1 MKRNKMRVMEIEKID
16 DVMVGRIINTAL
28 SYIFDYD
35 ENGVQEYYPYF
46 KMRGIKNGI
55 VRNLFLGLTFED
67 GDDVDKLIYEDKNID
82 KVYSEFWNNNKEY
95 VLGLMDVYEEC
106 IKYEKSKANSNSKL
120 SEKLLEILE
129 IQKQLEALKLEIA
142 IAENRALQQQIKAN
156 EYNERVMESM
166 SPEDA
171 AKLNKMI
178 LDGGFDMEK
187 ISDMVIQ
194 KYTNSPI
201 MEFNKDEIIEAKN
214 EKIRSLEEYK
224 KLSEARNV
232 LSDK

>member
-16 DVMVGRIINTAL
+16 DVMVGRVINTAL
-28 SYIFDYD
+28 SYVFDYG

-67 GDDVDKLIYEDKNID
+67 GDDIDALIYEDKNIN
-82 KVYSEFWNNNKEY
+82 KVYTEFWESNKEY
-95 VLGLMDVYEEC
+95 VLGLMDTYEEC
-106 IKYEKSKANSNSKL
+106 IEYEKTKVNSNSKL
-120 SEKLLEILE
+120 SEKLMEILE
-129 IQKQLEALKLEIA
+129 IQKQLEDLKLEIA
-142 IAENRALQQQIKAN
+142 ITENRALQQQIKAN

-171 AKLNKMI
+171 AKLNQMI

-187 ISDMVIQ
+187 IRDMVVQ
-194 KYTNSPI
+194 KYLSSGI
-201 MEFNKDEIIEAKN
+201 MESHKDEIIEAKN
-214 EKIRSLEEYK
+214 EKIRNLEEYR
-224 KLSEARNV
+224 KLNEARNV
-232 LSDK
+232 LADN

>member
-1 MKRNKMRVMEIEKID
+1 MKKNKMRVMEIEKID
-16 DVMVGRIINTAL
+16 DIMVGSIINTAL
-28 SYIFDYD
+28 SYVFGYD

-67 GDDVDKLIYEDKNID
+67 GDDVDALIYEDKNID
-82 KVYSEFWNNNKEY
+82 KVYSEFWDNNKEY
-95 VLGLMDVYEEC
+95 VLGLMDTYEEC
-106 IKYEKSKANSNSKL
+106 IEYEKSKVNSNSKL

-129 IQKQLEALKLEIA
+129 VQKQIEDLKLEIA

-166 SPEDA
+166 SPEEA
-171 AKLNKMI
+171 AKLNQMI
-178 LDGGFDMEK
+178 LDGGFDMDK
-187 ISDMVIQ
+187 MSDMILQ
-194 KYTNSPI
+194 KYINSPI
-201 MEFNKDEIIEAKN
+201 MESRKDEIIEAKN

-224 KLSEARNV
+224 KLTEARNV
-232 LSDK
+232 LADK

>member
-1 MKRNKMRVMEIEKID
+1 MKRNKMRVMDIEKIN
-16 DVMVGRIINTAL
+16 DVMVGRVINTAL
-28 SYIFDYD
+28 SYVFDYG

-67 GDDVDKLIYEDKNID
+67 GDDVDALIYEDKNIN
-82 KVYSEFWNNNKEY
+82 KVYTEFWESNKEY
-95 VLGLMDVYEEC
+95 VVELMDTYEEC
-106 IKYEKSKANSNSKL
+106 IEYEKSKANSNSKL

-129 IQKQLEALKLEIA
+129 VQKQLEDLKLEIA

-156 EYNERVMESM
+156 EYNERVMESL

-178 LDGGFDMEK
+178 IDGRFDMEK

-194 KYTNSPI
+194 KYLNSGI
-201 MEFNKDEIIEAKN
+201 MESRKDEIIEAKN

>member
-28 SYIFDYD
+28 SYVFGYD

-67 GDDVDKLIYEDKNID
+67 GEDVDKLIYEDKNIA
-82 KVYSEFWNNNKEY
+82 KVYEEFWEQNKKY
-95 VLGLMDVYEEC
+95 VLGLMDTYEEC
-106 IKYEKSKANSNSKL
+106 IEYEKSKVNSNSKL
-120 SEKLLEILE
+120 SEKFLEILE
-129 IQKQLEALKLEIA
+129 VQKQIEDLKLEIA
-142 IAENRALQQQIKAN
+142 IAENLALNQQIKAN
-156 EYNERVMESM
+156 EYNERIMESM
-166 SPEDA
+166 SPKDA

-187 ISDMVIQ
+187 MSDLILQ
-194 KYTNSPI
+194 KYIDSPI
-201 MEFNKDEIIEAKN
+201 MESRKDEIIEAKN

-224 KLSEARNV
+224 KLNEARNV
-232 LSDK
+232 LADN

>member
-16 DVMVGRIINTAL
+16 DIMIGRVINTAL
-28 SYIFDYD
+28 SYVFGYD

-67 GDDVDKLIYEDKNID
+67 GDDVDKLIYEDKNINKTYD
-82 KVYSEFWNNNKEY
+82 EFWEANKKY
-95 VLGLMDVYEEC
+95 VLGLMDTYEEC
-106 IKYEKSKANSNSKL
+106 IEYEKSKANSNNKL

-129 IQKQLEALKLEIA
+129 TQKQLEDLKLEIA
-142 IAENRALQQQIKAN
+142 IAENRALNQQIKAN
-156 EYNERVMESM
+156 EYNERIMEFM
-166 SPEDA
+166 LPEDA

-187 ISDMVIQ
+187 MSDMVVQ
-194 KYTNSPI
+194 KYLGSGI
-201 MEFNKDEIIEAKN
+201 MESHKDEIIEAKN

>member
-16 DVMVGRIINTAL
+16 DIMVGRVINTAI
-28 SYIFDYD
+28 SYVFGYD
-35 ENGVQEYYPYF
+35 ESGIQEYYPYF

-67 GDDVDKLIYEDKNID
+67 GDDVDALIYEDKNIA
-82 KVYSEFWNNNKEY
+82 KVYEDFWQTNKEY
-95 VLGLMDVYEEC
+95 VLGLMNTYEEC
-106 IKYEKSKANSNSKL
+106 IEYEKSKVNSNSKL

-129 IQKQLEALKLEIA
+129 VQKQLEDLKLEIA
-142 IAENRALQQQIKAN
+142 IAEKRALNQQIKAN
-156 EYNERVMESM
+156 EYNERIMESM

-187 ISDMVIQ
+187 MSDLILQ
-194 KYTNSPI
+194 KYIDSPI
-201 MEFNKDEIIEAKN
+201 MESRKDEIIEAKN

-224 KLSEARNV
+224 KLNEARNV
-232 LSDK
+232 LADN

>member
-1 MKRNKMRVMEIEKID
+1 MKRNKMRVMDVEKID
-16 DVMVGRIINTAL
+16 DIMIGRIMNTAL
-28 SYIFDYD
+28 SYVFDYG

-67 GDDVDKLIYEDKNID
+67 GDDVDALIYEDKNIN
-82 KVYSEFWNNNKEY
+82 KVYDEFCESNKEY
-95 VLGLMDVYEEC
+95 VLCLMDIYEEC
-106 IKYEKSKANSNSKL
+106 IEYEKSKANSNSKL

-129 IQKQLEALKLEIA
+129 VQKQLEDLKLEIA
-142 IAENRALQQQIKAN
+142 IAENRILQQQIKSN

-178 LDGGFDMEK
+178 IDGRFDMEK

-194 KYTNSPI
+194 KYLNSGI
-201 MEFNKDEIIEAKN
+201 MESRKDEIIEAKN

>member
-16 DVMVGRIINTAL
+16 DIMVGRVINTAL
-28 SYIFDYD
+28 SYVFGYD

-67 GDDVDKLIYEDKNID
+67 GDDVDGLIYEDKNIN
-82 KVYSEFWNNNKEY
+82 KVYSEFWESNKEY
-95 VLGLMDVYEEC
+95 VLGLMDTYEEC
-106 IKYEKSKANSNSKL
+106 IEYEKTKVNSNSKL

-129 IQKQLEALKLEIA
+129 VQKQLEDLKLEIA
-142 IAENRALQQQIKAN
+142 IAENRALHQQIKAN
-156 EYNERVMESM
+156 EYNERIMESM

-187 ISDMVIQ
+187 ISDMVMQ
-194 KYTNSPI
+194 KYLNSGI
-201 MEFNKDEIIEAKN
+201 MESRKDEIIEAKN

-232 LSDK
+232 LADN